1 MRKTAAICT
10 LTFGLLLFAGKG
22 FAQTPKGQQGIW
34 EVAPEVYWFFYEEPS
49 LSVEWEGWMYGVRSS
64 YTIHSQTHPFVTRVE
79 GHYAVGNVD
88 YDGSLSN
95 GTPHTTSGTDQAAE
109 ITGTVGYDISGG
121 KHLASLYA
129 GAGFRYW
136 FDSLNSSASYDRHVR
151 YLYSPIG
158 LEMTQV
164 NQTWRVGFRAE
175 YDIFWRGW
183 VTSQLS
189 DVNSS
194 LSDVTNRQEDGFGVR
209 GSVYFQRPLNQNVS
223 FSVEPFIRYWDIDES
238 NKSPITFGGVL
249 IGSGQEP
256 ANKTIESGLQIS
268 IVF

>member
-1 MRKTAAICT
+1 MRKITSV
-10 LTFGLLLFAGKG
+10 GLLAVGLLFFANEGFAEGGKG
-22 FAQTPKGQQGIW
+22 RWGTW

-49 LSVEWEGWMYGVRSS
+49 LSVEWEGWMYGVKGSLTS
-64 YTIHSQTHPFVTRVE
+64 HSQANPFSSRME
-79 GHYAVGNVD
+79 GRYAIGNVD
-88 YDGSLSN
+88 YDGSLTD
-95 GTPHTTSGTDQAAE
+95 GTPHTTSGTDQTAE
-109 ITGTVGYDISGG
+109 VAGTVGYDISGG
-121 KHLASLYA
+121 RDLAILYA

-136 FDSLNSSASYDRHVR
+136 FDDLDSSSSYARRVR

-189 DVNSS
+189 DVNPS
-194 LSDVTNRQEDGFGVR
+194 LSDVSNRQDGGYGVR
-209 GSVYFQRPLNQNVS
+209 GSVYFQRRLNRNTS
-223 FSVEPFIRYWDIDES
+223 LSIEPFIRYWDIDAS
-238 NKSPITFGGVL
+238 DKAPITFAGIL

-256 ANKTIESGLQIS
+256 ANRTIESGLQIS
-268 IVF
+268 LVF